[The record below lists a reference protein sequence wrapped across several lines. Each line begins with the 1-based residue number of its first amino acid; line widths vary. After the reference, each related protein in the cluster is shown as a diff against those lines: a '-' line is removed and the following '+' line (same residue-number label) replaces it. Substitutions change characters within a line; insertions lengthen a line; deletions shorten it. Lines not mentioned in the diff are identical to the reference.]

1 MTPII
6 CFTSDFGLEDAW
18 VGICHATIYST
29 CPQARVVDLAHQIP
43 PYDIRKG
50 AVVASSGVRQLPE
63 AVHLVAVDPGVGGG
77 RSDLCLVT
85 KGGTRIVGPDNGVL
99 IPATWVS
106 GGIAESYVIDP
117 HILRSDPPLGTF
129 HARDVMAP
137 AVAALASGVE
147 PSALGGPVDPA
158 ALVSAPFS
166 RATQSGDTTI
176 AEVLDTDRFGSV
188 RLGVSDEDVIAF
200 GLDAPV
206 LRIELGHLNLD
217 LPFARTF
224 SDVAVGSA
232 VCLIDSSGWLTIAV
246 REQSAAD
253 RYTIDPGTSLR
264 IHPVHDA

>member
-6 CFTSDFGLEDAW
+6 CFTSDFGLDDAW
-18 VGICHATIYST
+18 VGVCHATIYAT

-43 PYDIRKG
+43 PFDIRKG

-63 AVHLVAVDPGVGGG
+63 AVHVVSVDPGVGGG
-77 RSDLCLVT
+77 RSDVCLVT

-99 IPATWVS
+99 IPATWAS
-106 GGIAESYVIDP
+106 GGIAEAYVIDP
-117 HILRSDPPLGTF
+117 HILRPDPPLGTF

-137 AVAALASGVE
+137 AAAALASGVE

-158 ALVSAPFS
+158 ALVEAPFG
-166 RATQSGDTTI
+166 RATHEGDTTL

-188 RLGVSDEDVIAF
+188 RIGVSEEDLAEF
-200 GLDAPV
+200 GLDVPV
-206 LRIELGHLNLD
+206 LRVELGHLILD

-232 VCLIDSSGWLTIAV
+232 VCLVDSSGWLTIAI
-246 REQSAAD
+246 REESAAD
-253 RYTIDPGTSLR
+253 RYTIEPGTPVR
-264 IHPVHDA
+264 IHPGDA